1 MSRYFFRVSQGNVA
15 GVSGSSFDFADR
27 DTAWAE
33 MTKVCES
40 MVANLCRN
48 LHPDA
53 DWNMDLLD
61 AAQKPVFRIR
71 LVAERLG

>member
-1 MSRYFFRVSQGNVA
+1 
-15 GVSGSSFDFADR
+15 
-27 DTAWAE
+27 

-48 LHPDA
+48 LHPGA